1 MYLTVCVCVLG
12 GLPTKESSG
21 GGVTIFV
28 HVNSLFFFVISL
40 DTAHV
45 IEDAWSRDCQFRDSE
60 VYGTPDYIAPEVIV
74 GQGYGFGVDW
84 WSMGVI
90 LYEML
95 MGATPFCSTTVQTL
109 FDEITD
115 GEGKIKNQSTVRWSD
130 NSGELLRL

>member
-1 MYLTVCVCVLG
+1 M
-12 GLPTKESSG
+12 
-21 GGVTIFV
+21 
-28 HVNSLFFFVISL
+28 
-40 DTAHV
+40 
-45 IEDAWSRDCQFRDSE
+45 IEDAWSRGCQFRDSE

-95 MGATPFCSTTVQTL
+95 MGAMPFCSTTVQEL

-115 GEGKIKNQSTVRWSD
+115 GEGALNGIFTCYNVS
-130 NSGELLRL
+130 